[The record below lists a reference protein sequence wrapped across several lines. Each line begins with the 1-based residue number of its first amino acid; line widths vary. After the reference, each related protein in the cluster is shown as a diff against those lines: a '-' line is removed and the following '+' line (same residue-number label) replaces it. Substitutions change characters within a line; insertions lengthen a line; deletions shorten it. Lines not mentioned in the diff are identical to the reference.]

1 MSNNDNDDMKTA
13 YIHLSKDEIQ
23 TYFDLFKNDNNEIS
37 LNDLTNIWALR
48 HNSVVSD
55 ALFGKQ
61 DKLCYNKVRDKSI
74 INRVDFNILDVADGK
89 IDGYI
94 QKSTL
99 NEFDIDSDEVID
111 RNEYVAGM
119 HTQIAHLLED
129 GETANN
135 NTEQHGLQDA
145 SPDVPNMDV

>member
-1 MSNNDNDDMKTA
+1 MSNNDNDDIKTA

-37 LNDLTNIWALR
+37 LNDLTNIWAFR
-48 HNSVVSD
+48 HDAVASD

-61 DKLCYNKVRDKSI
+61 DKLCYNEVRDKSI
-74 INRVDFNILDVADGK
+74 IDRTDFNLLDVANGK

-99 NEFDIDSDEVID
+99 DEFDIDGDEVID
-111 RNEYVAGM
+111 CNEYVAGM